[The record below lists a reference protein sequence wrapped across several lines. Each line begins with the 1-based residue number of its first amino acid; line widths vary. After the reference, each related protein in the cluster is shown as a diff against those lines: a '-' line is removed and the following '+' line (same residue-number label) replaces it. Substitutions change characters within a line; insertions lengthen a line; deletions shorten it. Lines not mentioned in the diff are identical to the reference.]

1 MSQVDH
7 RHSRSSASRA
17 WLAVLAGGVLAGT
30 TLLVDGWRGAGLP
43 ADAVARVDDHP
54 IARADWLRAVHA
66 VESDRGRSLDAAE
79 RAQVLRRMID
89 EELLFQHAVGGGLVR
104 NDPGLRK
111 TVIAG
116 LIDAATAGGAAD
128 DVAARALF
136 ERDPAYFAA
145 QMRLRVAGLR
155 LPAGLQA
162 PPAAAILAA
171 IGTGEVPAPLLPLD
185 LPAAAL
191 PLPQLAQRLGGS
203 ATEALRH
210 AGVGELVGPL
220 PAANG
225 ALYLSVIERQA
236 DSPRYED
243 VAEAVR
249 SELARRNAEAALDR
263 LLQTLRRDTPIVIS
277 PDARG

>member
-1 MSQVDH
+1 M
-7 RHSRSSASRA
+7 
-17 WLAVLAGGVLAGT
+17 LAGA
-30 TLLVDGWRGAGLP
+30 TLLADGWRGAGLP
-43 ADAVARVDDHP
+43 ADAVALVDDHP

-66 VESDRGRSLDAAE
+66 VESDRGRSLDATE
-79 RAQVLRRMID
+79 RAQVLRRLID

-116 LIDAATAGGAAD
+116 LIDAATAGGTAD
-128 DVAARALF
+128 EAAARDLF

-155 LPAGLQA
+155 LPAGQQA
-162 PPAAAILAA
+162 PSPTAILAA
-171 IGTGEVPAPLLPLD
+171 LGTGEVPAPLQPLD
-185 LPAAAL
+185 LPDAAL
-191 PLPQLAQRLGGS
+191 PLAQLAQRLGGG

-210 AGVGELVGPL
+210 AKVGELVGPL

-225 ALYLSVIERQA
+225 SHYLSVIERQA

-277 PDARG
+277 ADARD